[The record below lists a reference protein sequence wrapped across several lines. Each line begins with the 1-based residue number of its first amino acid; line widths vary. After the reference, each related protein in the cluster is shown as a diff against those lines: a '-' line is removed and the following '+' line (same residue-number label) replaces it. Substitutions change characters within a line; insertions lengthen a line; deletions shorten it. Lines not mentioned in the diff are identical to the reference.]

1 MSAVLAFELAN
12 RSYFSATISDRGDEF
27 FEDFASAY
35 AELLAEQETGKSAY
49 FVLVAEDGAIL
60 GRSNLRDIANG
71 SAVLGYRVAENVA
84 GHGVATTTV
93 DQLCREAAT
102 TFGLRTIRAATSDAN
117 IGSQRVLLKA
127 GFVLIG
133 PADPADLG
141 GKSGS
146 WYERQIVP
154 PPSPQGR

>member
-1 MSAVLAFELAN
+1 M
-12 RSYFSATISDRGDEF
+12 
-27 FEDFASAY
+27 
-35 AELLAEQETGKSAY
+35 
-49 FVLVAEDGAIL
+49 DGAIL
-60 GRSNLRDIANG
+60 GRFNLRDIANG

-102 TFGLRTIRAATSDAN
+102 TFGLRTIRSATSDAN

-127 GFVLIG
+127 GFVLVG

-141 GKSGS
+141 GKPGS
-146 WYERQIVP
+146 WYERQFVP
-154 PPSPQGR
+154 PSFPSRTLTRWTRQLRML